1 MRILIAEDDA
11 ALASFVRQGLQAEHY
26 AVDLVEDGEQ
36 ARAMGSEFDYD
47 LVILDLNLPKLDGVS
62 VLRHL
67 RLKRPSLPV
76 LVLTQRSKVEDRVQ
90 CLDTGADD
98 YLPKPFSFNEL
109 SARIRA
115 LLRRSHLPSESVL
128 VVEDLKLDRVEHRA
142 ERAGRRIELTSKEF
156 SLLEYL
162 MRNAGR
168 QVSRAMI
175 IEHVWNL
182 TFDTT
187 TNVVDVY
194 INYASSQVDHK
205 KVGKLALAIQIAFQE
220 LGVFPA
226 STTQIPLD
234 LNDPMPFS
242 TVQAIQNVKRNSE
255 LGRVASAPESSL
267 AAASEDTDIST
278 LQSELREAL
287 RNEIALHEVAMHRET
302 DGLVVSLREFGFF
315 DSGSAKIKPDSLSAI
330 ERIASILAI
339 RTYKLRIEGHTDN
352 IPVHTAQIA
361 SNWELSTGRATE
373 LVRLLILDRRFAPER
388 LSAAGY
394 AEYHPIASN
403 LTAEGRAQNRRVD
416 IVILSAHEGTANP
429 PGESDSGQPT
439 PSPP

>member
-67 RLKRPSLPV
+67 RLRRPTLPV
-76 LVLTQRSKVEDRVQ
+76 LVLTQRSRVEDREQ

-98 YLPKPFSFNEL
+98 YLPKPFSFSEL

-115 LLRRSHLPSESVL
+115 PLRRSHLPSESVL
-128 VVEDLKLDRVEHRA
+128 VVEDLQLDRVEHRA

-194 INYASSQVDHK
+194 INYASSQVDHR
-205 KVGKLALAIQIAFQE
+205 KVGKPALAIQIAFQE

-242 TVQAIQNVKRNSE
+242 TVQAITNVKRNTE
-255 LGRVASAPESSL
+255 LGRVASAPDGSL

-287 RNEIALHEVAMHRET
+287 RNEIALHEVAIHRET

-315 DSGSAKIKPDSLSAI
+315 DSGSAKIKPASLSAI
-330 ERIASILAI
+330 ERIASISAI

-352 IPVHTAQIA
+352 IPIHTTQIA

-373 LVRLLILDRRFAPER
+373 LVRLLILDHRFAPER
-388 LSAAGY
+388 ISAAGF
-394 AEYHPIASN
+394 AEFHPIASN
-403 LTAEGRAQNRRVD
+403 LTSEGRAQNRRVD
-416 IVILSAHEGTANP
+416 IVILSAHEGGANP
-429 PGESDSGQPT
+429 PGESDPEQPT

>member
-11 ALASFVRQGLQAEHY
+11 ALAGFVRQGLQGEHY
-26 AVDLVEDGEQ
+26 AVDVVEDGEQ

-76 LVLTQRSKVEDRVQ
+76 LVLTQRSRVEDRVQ

-98 YLPKPFSFNEL
+98 YLPKPFSFSEL

-128 VVEDLKLDRVEHRA
+128 VVEDLHLDRVEHRA

-194 INYASSQVDHK
+194 INYASSQVDQR
-205 KVGKLALAIQIAFQE
+205 KVGKLALAIQVAFQD

-226 STTQIPLD
+226 STTKIPLD
-234 LNDPMPFS
+234 MNEPMPFS
-242 TVQAIQNVKRNSE
+242 TAQAIQNVKRSSE
-255 LGRVASAPESSL
+255 LGRIAPSTEDSLASASEETDL
-267 AAASEDTDIST
+267 AT
-278 LQSELREAL
+278 LQNELSQAL
-287 RNEIALHEVAMHRET
+287 HNEMALHEVAMHRET

-315 DSGSAKIKPDSLSAI
+315 DSGSAAIKPDSLPALD
-330 ERIASILAI
+330 RIASILSI
-339 RTYKLRIEGHTDN
+339 RTCRLRIEGHTDN
-352 IPVHTAQIA
+352 VPIHTAQMA
-361 SNWELSTGRATE
+361 SNWELSTARATE
-373 LVRLLILDRRFAPER
+373 VIRVLIIGHRFAPER

-394 AEYHPIASN
+394 AEFHPAASN
-403 LTAEGRAQNRRVD
+403 LTAPGRAQNRRVD
-416 IVILSAHEGTANP
+416 IVILSAQVART
-429 PGESDSGQPT
+429 S
-439 PSPP
+439 